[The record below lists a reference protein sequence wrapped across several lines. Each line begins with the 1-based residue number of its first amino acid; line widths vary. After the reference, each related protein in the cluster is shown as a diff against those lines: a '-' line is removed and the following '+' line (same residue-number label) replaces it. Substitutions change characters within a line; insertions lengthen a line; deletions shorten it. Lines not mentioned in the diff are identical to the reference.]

1 MPHADPQS
9 HSNQNASQFP
19 QSGANAS
26 GENHR
31 ASSSRR
37 RAKNPAIVP
46 RFAGGSIETRAIHGS
61 LAPDATHGA
70 ILPSICQST
79 TYVQPGVGEDLGHTY
94 SRASNPTV
102 SALEL
107 ALGAIENAPEAVAF
121 GTGMA
126 ATHAIFL
133 ALLKSGDHVIVSD
146 VVYGGTHRLLAQI
159 LEHLGISATFVDA
172 TDAEAIR
179 AAARKNTRLI
189 FIETPGNP
197 TLKLIDIRVVSI
209 VADGLGVPL
218 VVDNTFL
225 TAVGQRPLDLG
236 AAATLYST
244 TKHIEGH
251 NSTVGGAIVSR
262 DEALLD
268 RLRFIRKTVGSIQSP
283 FNAWLTLRGLKTLPL
298 RLKQHT
304 INALEVARWLEKQ
317 PSVTKVSYPGLESFP
332 QAALARRQH
341 VLHGG
346 LLSFEVR
353 GGADSGRAVMNNVK
367 VCCLAENLGAV
378 ETLITHPATMT
389 HADVPREQRLATGI
403 SDGLI
408 RLSVGLEDPADII
421 ADLKQALEHGE
432 AAREKA
438 KLTVEPKDAAIARR

>member
-1 MPHADPQS
+1 MS
-9 HSNQNASQFP
+9 NSNHSNQSNDAPVKKPFK
-19 QSGANAS
+19 
-26 GENHR
+26 R
-31 ASSSRR
+31 A
-37 RAKNPAIVP
+37 VVTP
-46 RFAGGSIETRAIHGS
+46 RYAGGSIETRAIHAA
-61 LAPDATHGA
+61 LVPDATTGA

-79 TYVQPGVGEDLGHTY
+79 TYVQEAVGEHLGHTY

-107 ALGAIENAPEAVAF
+107 AIGSLENAPEAVCF

-126 ATHAIFL
+126 ATHALFL

-146 VVYGGTHRLLAQI
+146 VVYGGTHRLLSQV
-159 LEHLGISATFVDA
+159 LEHLGIEATFVDA
-172 TDAEAIR
+172 TNPDAIR
-179 AAARKNTRLI
+179 AAARKNTKLI

-197 TLKLIDIRVVSI
+197 TLKLIDIRVVSV
-209 VADGLGVPL
+209 VADALKVPL

-236 AAATLYST
+236 ATASLYST

-262 DEALLD
+262 DVALLEK
-268 RLRFIRKTVGSIQSP
+268 LQFIRKTVGSIQSP

-304 INALEVARWLEKQ
+304 INAHEVARWLEQQ
-317 PSVTKVSYPGLESFP
+317 PSVTHVAYPGLESFP
-332 QAALARRQH
+332 QAALAKRQH
-341 VLHGG
+341 ILHGG

-353 GGADSGRAVMNNVK
+353 GGVEAGRAVMNNVK
-367 VCCLAENLGAV
+367 LCCLAENLGAV

-389 HADVPREQRLATGI
+389 HGDVPRDQRDATGI
-403 SDGLI
+403 TDGLI

-421 ADLKQALEHGE
+421 ADLAQALEHGE
-432 AAREKA
+432 KARLASKA
-438 KLTVEPKDAAIARR
+438 GIEGKPQVAVTT

>member
-1 MPHADPQS
+1 MSHAKHNQS
-9 HSNQNASQFP
+9 HSTTDSHAGTP
-19 QSGANAS
+19 Q
-26 GENHR
+26 
-31 ASSSRR
+31 R
-37 RAKNPAIVP
+37 RAKKGTITP
-46 RFAGGSIETRAIHGS
+46 RFSGGSLETRAIHGS
-61 LAPDATHGA
+61 LAPDGTHGA

-79 TYVQPGVGEDLGHTY
+79 TYVQQGVGEDLGHTY

-126 ATHAIFL
+126 ATHALFL

-146 VVYGGTHRLLAQI
+146 VVYGGTHRLLAQV
-159 LEHLGISATFVDA
+159 LDQLGISATFVDA
-172 TDAEAIR
+172 TNAEAIR
-179 AAARKNTRLI
+179 AAARKNTKLI

-197 TLKLIDIRVVSI
+197 TLKLIDIRVVSV
-209 VADGLGVPL
+209 VADALGVPL

-236 AAATLYST
+236 ATATLYST

-251 NSTVGGAIVSR
+251 NATVGGAIVSR
-262 DEALLD
+262 DEALLE

-298 RLKQHT
+298 RLKQHSA
-304 INALEVARWLEKQ
+304 NALEVARWLEKQ
-317 PSVTKVSYPGLESFP
+317 PSVTKVAYPGLESFP
-332 QAALARRQH
+332 QATLAKRQH
-341 VLHGG
+341 LLHGG

-353 GGADSGRAVMNNVK
+353 GGVEAGRAVMNNVK
-367 VCCLAENLGAV
+367 LCCLAENLGAV

-389 HADVPREQRLATGI
+389 HGDVPREQRLATGI

-432 AAREKA
+432 TAREKA
-438 KLTVEPKDAAIARR
+438 KHAAAHAVAGSAR

>member
-1 MPHADPQS
+1 MSHAHQNHTNSTADS
-9 HSNQNASQFP
+9 HAGTP
-19 QSGANAS
+19 PRRTKKGA
-26 GENHR
+26 
-31 ASSSRR
+31 
-37 RAKNPAIVP
+37 ITP
-46 RFAGGSIETRAIHGS
+46 RFSGGSLETRAIHGS
-61 LAPDATHGA
+61 LAPDGTHGA

-79 TYVQPGVGEDLGHTY
+79 TYVQQGVGEDLGHTY

-126 ATHAIFL
+126 ATHALFL

-146 VVYGGTHRLLAQI
+146 VVYGGTHRLLAQV
-159 LEHLGISATFVDA
+159 LDQLGISATFVDA
-172 TDAEAIR
+172 TNAEAIR
-179 AAARKNTRLI
+179 AAARKNTKLI

-197 TLKLIDIRVVSI
+197 TLKLIDIRVVSV
-209 VADGLGVPL
+209 VADALGVPL

-236 AAATLYST
+236 ATATLYST

-251 NSTVGGAIVSR
+251 NATVGGAIVSR
-262 DEALLD
+262 DEALLE

-298 RLKQHT
+298 RLKQHSA
-304 INALEVARWLEKQ
+304 NALEVARWLEKQ
-317 PSVTKVSYPGLESFP
+317 PSVTKVAYPGLESFP
-332 QAALARRQH
+332 QATLAKRQH
-341 VLHGG
+341 LLHGG

-353 GGADSGRAVMNNVK
+353 GGVEAGRAVMNNVK
-367 VCCLAENLGAV
+367 LCCLAENLGAV

-389 HADVPREQRLATGI
+389 HGDVPREQRLATGI

-432 AAREKA
+432 TAREKA
-438 KLTVEPKDAAIARR
+438 KHAAAHAVAGSAR

>member
-1 MPHADPQS
+1 MSNTNHATP
-9 HSNQNASQFP
+9 
-19 QSGANAS
+19 SGAAHNGQSIKKPFKKAV
-26 GENHR
+26 
-31 ASSSRR
+31 
-37 RAKNPAIVP
+37 ITP
-46 RFAGGSIETRAIHGS
+46 RYAGGAIETRAIHAA
-61 LAPDATHGA
+61 LVPDATTGA

-79 TYVQPGVGEDLGHTY
+79 TYVQSGVGEHLGHTY

-107 ALGAIENAPEAVAF
+107 ALGSLEEAPEAVCF

-126 ATHAIFL
+126 STHALFL

-146 VVYGGTHRLLAQI
+146 VVYGGTHRLLSQV
-159 LEHLGISATFVDA
+159 LEHLGIESTFVDA
-172 TDAEAIR
+172 TQPAAIL

-197 TLKLIDIRVVSI
+197 TLKLIDIRA
-209 VADGLGVPL
+209 VADVADALHVPL

-236 AAATLYST
+236 ATASLYST

-251 NSTVGGAIVSR
+251 NATVGGAIVSR
-262 DEALLD
+262 DQALLEK
-268 RLRFIRKTVGSIQSP
+268 LQFVRKTVGSIQSP

-298 RLKQHT
+298 RLKQHS
-304 INALEVARWLEKQ
+304 INALEVARWLESH
-317 PSVTKVSYPGLESFP
+317 PSVTHVAYPGLDSFP
-332 QAALARRQH
+332 QRELAERQH
-341 VLHGG
+341 RLHGG

-353 GGADSGRAVMNNVK
+353 GGVEAGRAVMNSVRL
-367 VCCLAENLGAV
+367 CCLAENLGAV

-389 HADVPREQRLATGI
+389 HGDVPRDQREATGI
-403 SDGLI
+403 TDGLI

-421 ADLKQALEHGE
+421 ADLSQALERGE
-432 AAREKA
+432 AVRNAGTRSVEKGHR
-438 KLTVEPKDAAIARR
+438 VGVHV